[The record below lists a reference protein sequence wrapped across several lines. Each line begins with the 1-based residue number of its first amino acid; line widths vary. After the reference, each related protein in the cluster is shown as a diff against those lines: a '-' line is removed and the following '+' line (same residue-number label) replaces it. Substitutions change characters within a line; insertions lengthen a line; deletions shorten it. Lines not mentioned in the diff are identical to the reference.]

1 MKRKIIYLAVIGCV
15 LSAILFFCGCMKWE
29 EPTMLDK
36 NYKDTP
42 FRAANREK
50 NRAKDI
56 ISSQQCAQSGWYYL
70 HEYKRH
76 KWTSSLKNAGRL
88 FNYCWFFD
96 PENYNSYWGWGIVM
110 GERASLV
117 NEKEAEKFLISSLD
131 LFQLASQK
139 EIPPAE
145 KNNFYMDWAN
155 VYNGVGAFFAQN
167 DDTAKSLSALNK
179 GKILLLDV
187 LKKEP
192 TNGRAYFLLSVNYFY
207 HNDITNAKQY
217 ADKALEYKFAL
228 PPEYVEA
235 LESNRPASR

>member
-1 MKRKIIYLAVIGCV
+1 MIRRLFFIGCV
-15 LSAILFFCGCMKWE
+15 LSAILSFCGCMKWE

-76 KWTSSLKNAGRL
+76 KWTSSLKNAGRM
-88 FNYCWFFD
+88 FNFCWRFD

-131 LFQLASQK
+131 LFQVASQK

-167 DDTAKSLSALNK
+167 GDIAKSVSDLNK

-187 LKKEP
+187 LKKDP

-235 LESNRPASR
+235 LESNRPAVPIWI

>member
-1 MKRKIIYLAVIGCV
+1 MIRRLFFIGCV
-15 LSAILFFCGCMKWE
+15 LSAILSFCGCMKWE

-110 GERASLV
+110 EERASLV

-155 VYNGVGAFFAQN
+155 AYNGVGAFFAQN

-192 TNGRAYFLLSVNYFY
+192 TNGRAYFLLSVNFY
-207 HNDITNAKQY
+207 YRKNYRMAEKN
-217 ADKALEYKFAL
+217 ADKAIKYNFKI
-228 PPEYVEA
+228 PEKYLRELKERKDV
-235 LESNRPASR
+235 